1 VSFARVRTG
10 SRTTANFTAALAAR
24 WVSQLNDTR
33 NSARF
38 VAIIA
43 FRTNRSCYDWTCSC
57 NKYEKARREKMIEKG
72 LILTGSDAEL
82 LSRAL
87 SEVKTKVY
95 EKSGAK
101 LDDTQA
107 LDALVS
113 YFLNAEWWT
122 GKTSL
127 VFTPLT

>member
-1 VSFARVRTG
+1 
-10 SRTTANFTAALAAR
+10 
-24 WVSQLNDTR
+24 
-33 NSARF
+33 
-38 VAIIA
+38 
-43 FRTNRSCYDWTCSC
+43 
-57 NKYEKARREKMIEKG
+57 MIEKG

-95 EKSGAK
+95 DESEAQ

-113 YFLNAEWWT
+113 YFRNTANDGQEEERRQSYFSPLR
-122 GKTSL
+122 KRL
-127 VFTPLT
+127 VLGTIIDRQSGADGRKA